1 MAQIA
6 HNLLDL
12 IGNTPL
18 LELQRIEKDNNLK
31 ATIVAKLETFN
42 PGRSVKDRVG
52 FAMIANAEEK
62 GLIDDKTV
70 IIEPT
75 SGNTGIGLAIVA
87 AIRGYHL
94 IFTMPDS
101 MSIERRSLLRALGAE
116 VVLTPAYE
124 GMGGAIRKATEIATK
139 YKNNFYFPQQFKN
152 PVNSA
157 IHRKTTGREI
167 WNDTDGKV
175 DIFVAGIGTGG
186 TITGVGDALKR
197 LNPDVRVVGVEPY
210 SSAVLSGGKAGPHKL
225 QGIGSGFI
233 PEVLDTNIYD
243 EIIKVKDEDAFRESR
258 NLAQKEG
265 VLTGISSGAALYAAI
280 LLAKRPENRG
290 KLIVTLL
297 PDTGER
303 YLSTFLFN
311 R

>member
-1 MAQIA
+1 
-6 HNLLDL
+6 
-12 IGNTPL
+12 
-18 LELQRIEKDNNLK
+18 
-31 ATIVAKLETFN
+31 
-42 PGRSVKDRVG
+42 
-52 FAMIANAEEK
+52 
-62 GLIDDKTV
+62 
-70 IIEPT
+70 
-75 SGNTGIGLAIVA
+75 
-87 AIRGYHL
+87 
-94 IFTMPDS
+94 MPDS